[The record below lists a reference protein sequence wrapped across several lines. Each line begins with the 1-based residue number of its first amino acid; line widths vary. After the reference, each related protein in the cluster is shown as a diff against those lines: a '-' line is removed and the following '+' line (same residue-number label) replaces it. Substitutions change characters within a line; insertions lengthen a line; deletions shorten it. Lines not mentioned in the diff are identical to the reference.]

1 MESTKGALQP
11 GGRRERNRT
20 LPVFFVDKYVPPSIE
35 SAATLDIQSEGDF
48 HMAKTYKVAVL
59 PGDGIGPEVMAEA
72 LRVLDAVEKK
82 YGVTFERT
90 RANVGG
96 AGIDNEGKALPDST
110 VNICKASDA
119 ILFGSVG
126 GPKWESLPPDEQPE
140 RGALLPLR
148 KIFGLYAN
156 LRPAIIFPSLTGA
169 SSLKEEVI
177 AGGFNVLVVREL
189 TGGIY
194 FAQPK
199 GIDGA
204 GRDRVGY
211 DTMRYSVPEIERI
224 AHVAFQAARKR
235 GKKVCSIDKANVL
248 SSSVLW
254 REVVIGIGKEYPDV
268 ELTHMY
274 VDNAAMQLV
283 RWPKQFDVLLCEN
296 MFGDILSDE
305 AAMLTGSLGML
316 PSASLAEGTFGMY
329 EPSGGSAPD
338 IAGQGIANPI
348 AQILSAGMMLRY
360 SFAMVEAADAIDNAV
375 ARVLDQG
382 YRTRDIFQKK
392 EGEKLVNTREM
403 GDAIVSNL

>member
-1 MESTKGALQP
+1 
-11 GGRRERNRT
+11 
-20 LPVFFVDKYVPPSIE
+20 
-35 SAATLDIQSEGDF
+35 
-48 HMAKTYKVAVL
+48 MAKVFKIAVL

-82 YGVTFERT
+82 YEVTFERT
-90 RANVGG
+90 HANVGG
-96 AGIDNEGKALPDST
+96 AGIDNEGKALPDTT
-110 VNICKASDA
+110 VNICKAADA

-126 GPKWESLPPDEQPE
+126 GPKWETLPPDEQPE

-177 AGGFNVLVVREL
+177 AGGFNVLVIREL

-199 GIDGA
+199 GIEGI
-204 GRDRVGY
+204 GRERVGF

-224 AHVAFQAARKR
+224 THVAFEAARKR
-235 GKKVCSIDKANVL
+235 DKKVCSIDKANVL

-254 REVVIGIGKEYPDV
+254 REVVTGIAKEYPDV
-268 ELTHMY
+268 ELSHMY

-283 RWPKQFDVLLCEN
+283 KWPKQFDVILCEN

-348 AQILSAGMMLRY
+348 AQILSAGMMLKF
-360 SFAMVEAADAIDNAV
+360 SFGMLEAADAIDNAV
-375 ARVLDQG
+375 KKVLDQG
-382 YRTRDIFQKK
+382 FRTRDIFQSLP
-392 EGEKLVNTREM
+392 GEKLVNTKEI
-403 GDAIVSNL
+403 GDAIIAAL

>member
-1 MESTKGALQP
+1 
-11 GGRRERNRT
+11 
-20 LPVFFVDKYVPPSIE
+20 
-35 SAATLDIQSEGDF
+35 
-48 HMAKTYKVAVL
+48 MAQTFKVAVL

-72 LRVLDAVEKK
+72 IKVLEAVEKRF
-82 YGVTFERT
+82 GTRFQRTF
-90 RANVGG
+90 ANVGG
-96 AGIDNEGKALPDST
+96 AGIDKEGKALPQTTID
-110 VNICKASDA
+110 ICKSSDA

-126 GPKWESLPPDEQPE
+126 GPKWENLPPDEQPE

-156 LRPAIIFPSLTGA
+156 LRPAIIFPALTGA

-194 FAQPK
+194 FSQPK
-199 GIDGA
+199 GIEGK
-204 GRDRVGY
+204 GRDRVGI

-224 AHVAFQAARKR
+224 THVAFQAARKR
-235 GKKVCSIDKANVL
+235 DKRVTSIDKANVL
-248 SSSVLW
+248 STSVLW
-254 REVVIGIGKEYPDV
+254 REIVETVAKEYPDV
-268 ELTHMY
+268 KLSHLY

-283 RWPKQFDVLLCEN
+283 RWPKQFDVILCEN

-348 AQILSAGMMLRY
+348 AQILSASMMLRF
-360 SFAMVEAADAIDNAV
+360 SFAMVEAADAIDAAV
-375 ARVLDQG
+375 EKVLNQG
-382 YRTRDIFQKK
+382 CRTRDIFQKK
-392 EGEKLVNTREM
+392 DGEKLVNTKEM
-403 GDAIVSNL
+403 GDAIIAAL

>member
-1 MESTKGALQP
+1 MS
-11 GGRRERNRT
+11 
-20 LPVFFVDKYVPPSIE
+20 
-35 SAATLDIQSEGDF
+35 
-48 HMAKTYKVAVL
+48 KTYKVAVL

-72 LRVLDAVEKK
+72 LRVLDAVETKF
-82 YGVTFERT
+82 GVTFERT
-90 RANVGG
+90 HANVGG
-96 AGIDNEGKALPDST
+96 AGIDNEGKALPETTIS
-110 VNICKASDA
+110 ICKGSDA

-177 AGGFNVLVVREL
+177 AGGFNVLVIREL

-194 FAQPK
+194 FSQPK
-199 GIDGA
+199 GIEGV
-204 GRDRVGY
+204 GRERVGV

-224 AHVAFQAARKR
+224 THVAFQAARKR
-235 GKKVCSIDKANVL
+235 GRKVCSIDKANVL

-254 REVVIGIGKEYPDV
+254 RDVVSGIAGEYPDV
-268 ELTHMY
+268 ELSHMY

-283 RWPKQFDVLLCEN
+283 KWPKQFDVILCEN

-348 AQILSAGMMLRY
+348 AQILSAGMMLKF
-360 SFAMVEAADAIDNAV
+360 SFGMQDAADAIDSAV
-375 ARVLDQG
+375 VKVLDQG
-382 YRTRDIFQKK
+382 IRTRDIFQDRL
-392 EGEKLVNTREM
+392 GEKLVNTKEM
-403 GDAIVSNL
+403 GAAIIANL

>member
-1 MESTKGALQP
+1 
-11 GGRRERNRT
+11 
-20 LPVFFVDKYVPPSIE
+20 
-35 SAATLDIQSEGDF
+35 
-48 HMAKTYKVAVL
+48 MAKVFKVAVL

-72 LRVLDAVEKK
+72 LRVLDAVEAK
-82 YGVTFERT
+82 YRVRFTRT
-90 RANVGG
+90 HANVGG
-96 AGIDNEGKALPDST
+96 AGIDNEGKALPETT
-110 VNICKASDA
+110 VSICKASDA

-177 AGGFNVLVVREL
+177 AGGFNILVIREL

-194 FAQPK
+194 FSQPK
-199 GIDGA
+199 GIEGT
-204 GRDRVGY
+204 GRERVGV

-224 AHVAFQAARKR
+224 THVAFQAARKR
-235 GKKVCSIDKANVL
+235 GKRVCSIDKANVL

-254 REVVIGIGKEYPDV
+254 REVVIGIAKEYPDV

-283 RWPKQFDVLLCEN
+283 KWPKQFDVILCEN

-348 AQILSAGMMLRY
+348 AQILSTAMMLRY
-360 SFAMVEAADAIDNAV
+360 SFGMEEAADLIDNAV
-375 ARVLDQG
+375 EQVLEQG
-382 YRTRDIFQKK
+382 FRTMDIYQQRN
-392 EGEKLVNTREM
+392 GEKLVDTKEM
-403 GDAIVSNL
+403 GDAILRRIEANS